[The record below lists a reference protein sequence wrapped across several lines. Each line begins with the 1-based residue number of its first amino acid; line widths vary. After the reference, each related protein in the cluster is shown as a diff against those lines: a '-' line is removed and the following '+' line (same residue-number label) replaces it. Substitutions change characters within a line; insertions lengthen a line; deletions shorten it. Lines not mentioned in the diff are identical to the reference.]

1 MFPLLYEINT
11 RCWLLELSDGC
22 GRPIKLGNVP
32 ESQFEQ
38 WQQFGFTHIWLMGVW
53 STGPRARAQ
62 ALDHLGLRQSYSD
75 VFPNWAEADVAGS
88 PYAIA
93 DYRVSDALGGD
104 AGLAQFRDKLRGYGM
119 KLVLDFVPNHL
130 GVDHSWLSLR
140 PELFVQ
146 SPTQAPETFAQESS
160 TGTFWLAHGKDPYF
174 AAWTDTVQLDYRRTA
189 TQEAMIQLLR
199 SLAQRCDGLR
209 CDMAMLLLNDVFVR
223 TWQRFPNSSA
233 STPVE
238 FWQAAIPAIKSDHP
252 DFLFLAEVYW
262 DLEPRL
268 LSLGFDYTYDK
279 TLYDRLVA
287 RQSAGVQCHLL
298 ESPPELVAHGAHF
311 LENHDE
317 PRIAS
322 ILSLAEHRAAA
333 LLILGLPGMRFLY
346 QGQLTGACRKV
357 PVQLGRCIKEPKQI
371 EIENIY
377 EQLLTTITRTAVGT
391 GRAAFLRPRAAWQEN
406 PTAQNFIV
414 VQWQTDP
421 QTFDLVVVNLAPHP
435 SQCYVQLK
443 LPESALEEW
452 SMEDLLGPEKYKR
465 SGQDLQANGLYLD
478 LPAHGARLFHFQPT
492 GNGAPLPRSLKT

>member
-1 MFPLLYEINT
+1 MLPLLYEINT
-11 RCWLLELSDGC
+11 RCWLHELSDEC
-22 GRPIKLGNVP
+22 GRPISLGNVP
-32 ESQFEQ
+32 EPQFKQ
-38 WQQFGFTHIWLMGVW
+38 WRRFGFTHIWLMGVW

-62 ALDHLGLRQSYSD
+62 ALTHLGLRQSYSAASPD
-75 VFPNWAEADVAGS
+75 WAEADVAGS

-93 DYRVSDALGGD
+93 DYHVSEALGGD
-104 AGLAQFRDKLRGYGM
+104 VALEQFRDKLHGYGM

-130 GVDHSWLSLR
+130 GVDHSWLSLQ

-146 SPTQAPETFAQESS
+146 SPTQVPETFAQQTS

-174 AAWTDTVQLDYRRTA
+174 AAWTDTVQLDYRREA
-189 TQEAMIQLLR
+189 TQAAMIQLLR

-209 CDMAMLLLNDVFVR
+209 CDMAMLLLNDVFVK

-233 STPVE
+233 STPAE

-287 RQSAGVQCHLL
+287 RQPAGVQWHLL
-298 ESPPELVAHGAHF
+298 ESPPELVGRGAHF

-322 ILSLAEHRAAA
+322 SLSPDEQRAAA

-346 QGQLTGACRKV
+346 HGQLTGARRKV
-357 PVQLGRCIKEPKQI
+357 PVQLGRCFKESPQA
-371 EIENIY
+371 EIQNTY
-377 EQLLTTITRTAVGT
+377 EQLLTTLTRTAVGRGT
-391 GRAAFLRPRAAWQEN
+391 ASLLRPRAAWQEN
-406 PTAQNFIV
+406 PTAQNFII
-414 VQWQTDP
+414 VQWQADP
-421 QTFDLVVVNLAPHP
+421 HSFDLVVVNLAPHS
-435 SQCYVQLK
+435 SQCSVQLK
-443 LPESALEEW
+443 LPDSASQEW
-452 SMEDLLGPEKYKR
+452 SMEDLLGPEKHKR
-465 SGQDLQANGLYLD
+465 SGKDLQTNGLYLD
-478 LPAHGARLFHFQPT
+478 LPAHGAQLFHFQLSD
-492 GNGAPLPRSLKT
+492 A